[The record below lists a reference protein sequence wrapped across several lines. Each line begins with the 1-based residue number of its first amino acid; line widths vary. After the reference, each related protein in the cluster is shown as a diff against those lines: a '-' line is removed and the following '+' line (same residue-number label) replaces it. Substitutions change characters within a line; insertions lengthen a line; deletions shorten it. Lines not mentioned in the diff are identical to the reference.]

1 MSTKGIKID
10 NELSNDEIITGLRG
24 IIKEFPINRKIRD
37 IIADRL
43 ERLEK
48 ENEELK
54 KDNEELINEKNKDDN
69 KIIDNIW
76 YNSDETLKKIN
87 ELTDDIKKLNFK

>member
-1 MSTKGIKID
+1 MSIKDKKID
-10 NELSNDEIITGLRG
+10 NELSNEAIITGLRG
-24 IIKEFPINRKIRD
+24 IIKDFPINRKMRD

-54 KDNEELINEKNKDDN
+54 KLMN
-69 KIIDNIW
+69 
-76 YNSDETLKKIN
+76 
-87 ELTDDIKKLNFK
+87 